1 MRRDTEIG
9 IIVGIVLAIVIG
21 VFIST
26 RTGVKEPA
34 TPLSDTYE
42 AENIADALD
51 LGILTQ
57 QPTPDIAELPEEIPE
72 DTVPAP
78 KRQPPVQAFI
88 QDEQDEDENE
98 MEDEWEDEM
107 VEGEWEEI
115 ELPTTTVVEE
125 TKPDTKPTTAE
136 VIEPVEPEVAIH
148 PEEDIAY
155 KVKPNDTLTKLA
167 RQYYGDEAK
176 WTLIYDANA
185 GKISHRNALYV
196 GQEITIPSDSAAVE
210 ESVVVEP
217 LPSPPSQAVVT
228 PEDTGK
234 RTHTVQKGD
243 TLIKLAR
250 QYYNNEAE
258 WKKIYEANNDIIPNP
273 NAISQGTV
281 LIIPE

>member
-9 IIVGIVLAIVIG
+9 IIVGIVLAIIIG

-26 RTGVKEPA
+26 RTGVKEP
-34 TPLSDTYE
+34 TIPLSDIYE
-42 AENIADALD
+42 EENIEDEALD

-57 QPTPDIAELPEEIPE
+57 QPLPDIAGLPEEIPE

-78 KRQPPVQAFI
+78 KRQPPAQAII
-88 QDEQDEDENE
+88 QDEQDEDE
-98 MEDEWEDEM
+98 WEDE
-107 VEGEWEEI
+107 VIEGEWEEI
-115 ELPTTTVVEE
+115 ELPPTTVVEE
-125 TKPDTKPTTAE
+125 TKPAPAE
-136 VIEPVEPEVAIH
+136 FIEPIEPVVAIH

-185 GKISHRNALYV
+185 GKISHRNALYI
-196 GQEITIPSDSAAVE
+196 GQEIIIPSDSASVE

-217 LPSPPSQAVVT
+217 LPSPPSQAVVA
-228 PEDTGK
+228 PEDTDK

-250 QYYNNEAE
+250 QYYNNEAG
-258 WKKIYEANNDIIPNP
+258 WKKIYEANKDIIPNP
-273 NAISQGTV
+273 NTISQGTV